1 MPRVFLTQKSRQQD
15 LISRHIKAKK
25 ELCGTST
32 EQIAEALG
40 ISDRA
45 ARYRIA
51 SGNISLV
58 DLWKLRE
65 VLPFSGSEIEKMIKG

>member
-1 MPRVFLTQKSRQQD
+1 MPKVYLTSSSRQQD

-32 EQIAEALG
+32 EQIAQALG

>member
-1 MPRVFLTQKSRQQD
+1 MPKVFLTSKSRQQD

-25 ELCGTST
+25 ALCGTTT

-58 DLWKLRE
+58 DLWQLRD
-65 VLPFSGSEIEKMIKG
+65 VLPFTGSELETMIRG

>member
-1 MPRVFLTQKSRQQD
+1 MPKTFLTSSSRQQD

-25 ELCGTST
+25 ELCGTTT